1 MRRLTVVLLTGFVLV
16 LPAAPAM
23 ADPAGPTNYRSTIE
37 SVEPDL
43 DGIDVDILGGDAFLV
58 LSADAGVTVSVEG
71 YDQEPYLRFLPD
83 GTVERNAAS
92 PARWLNDARYGVRDT
107 TVPPA
112 ASADAPPRWE
122 VVATNGTYAW
132 HDHRIHWMSP
142 QTPRQVETEAATP
155 QPVMNWTL
163 NVEVD
168 QRPVVVSGELVWL
181 PPANP
186 VLPSIVFLLAAA
198 LGTALV
204 IRRIGATTAVA
215 AAAGAAAAAVGAAS
229 SVNLPSGVQGDPS
242 MLILPSITL
251 LLAALAAIIRR
262 RPGVAPHLLGALA
275 GIPTVVWATL
285 KFDAFTAPIVP
296 TALPATVARS
306 LIAAAL
312 GAGLAAALFGTI
324 RIMFMR
330 QSGNGSGPEVSGDL
344 PHPRKQTNGFRRSSG
359 RFTASLLTV
368 SVAQPLLLAHAGAG
382 ATWQALLVVMSL
394 GLAVVFGLVA
404 AKRMR
409 MAELDDL
416 VLPIAGI
423 AIVSSL
429 APLAGTVLSDWV
441 GWAFPIGVVAFLA
454 LLLSVS
460 TRLEFS
466 LANPATYGVVLVAAG
481 AAVVLH
487 APITQAWHPTNEVLS
502 LATQEATTTADAQ
515 AGARVRPIGE
525 AKPLPV
531 TASGA

>member
-1 MRRLTVVLLTGFVLV
+1 MNGAMLVRRLTVVLLMGFVLL

-37 SVEPDL
+37 SVEPEL
-43 DGIDVDILGGDAFLV
+43 DGIAVDILGGDAFLV
-58 LSADAGVTVSVEG
+58 LSADPGVTVSVEG

-92 PARWLNDARYGVRDT
+92 PARWLNDARYGARDT
-107 TVPPA
+107 AVPPA

-122 VVATNGTYAW
+122 VVATDGTYAW

-142 QTPRQVETEAATP
+142 QTPRQVETDAGSP
-155 QPVMNWTL
+155 QPVMDWTL

-168 QRPVVVSGELVWL
+168 QRPVVASGQLVWL
-181 PPANP
+181 PPASPFLP
-186 VLPSIVFLLAAA
+186 VIMFLLAVG
-198 LGTALV
+198 LGTAVV
-204 IRRIGATTAVA
+204 IRRSGATTGVA
-215 AAAGAAAAAVGAAS
+215 AVAGAAAAAVGAAM
-229 SVNLPSGVQGDPS
+229 SVDLPSGAQADTS
-242 MLILPSITL
+242 MLILPAITL
-251 LLAALAAIIRR
+251 LLAALATIIRR
-262 RPGVAPHLLGALA
+262 RPGVAPRLLGALA
-275 GIPTVVWATL
+275 GIPTVVWASL
-285 KFDAFTAPIVP
+285 QLDAFTAPIVP

-312 GAGLAAALFGTI
+312 GAGLAAALVGTI
-324 RIMFMR
+324 RILFIG
-330 QSGNGSGPEVSGDL
+330 QNGDSSGPEASGDL
-344 PHPRKQTNGFRRSSG
+344 PQPRKPRSGPRRSSG
-359 RFTASLLTV
+359 RFTVSLLTV
-368 SVAQPLLLAHAGAG
+368 SAVQPLLLAHAGAG

-394 GLAVVFGLVA
+394 GLAVVFALVA
-404 AKRMR
+404 AERMR

-429 APLAGTVLSDWV
+429 APLGDSVLSDWV
-441 GWAFPIGVVAFLA
+441 GWAFPIGGVAFLA

-466 LANPATYGVVLVAAG
+466 LVNPATYAVVMVAAG

-487 APITQAWHPTNEVLS
+487 APITQAWHPTDELLS
-502 LATQEATTTADAQ
+502 PTQEATTTADAQ
-515 AGARVRPIGE
+515 AVERG
-525 AKPLPV
+525 
-531 TASGA
+531 